1 MHGAWLNYR
10 SMTADPSLKEQKLK
24 PGTVKRIFSF
34 AKPYQVSIYVYLATV
49 VVDAALI
56 VATPLLLK
64 KLIDDGV
71 MPKDSSVVT
80 QLAFF
85 VALIAVADAAF
96 NMLGRYFSSRI
107 GEGLIYDL
115 RSLVF
120 AHVQKQSIAFFTRTQ
135 TGALISR
142 INSDVIGAQQAFTS
156 TLSGLVSNVVSLLLV
171 GITMLILSWQITIFS
186 LLMLPLFLIPTK
198 WVGRRLQSL
207 TRESFT
213 LNSEMSSTMTERF
226 NVSGAMLVSLYGQPL
241 REEAGFR
248 VRARRVADIGIKT
261 AMLNRLFF
269 IALTSVA
276 AIATAIAYGI
286 GGHLAINGGL
296 TVGTLLAITALL
308 ARLYG
313 PLTALSNVRIDV
325 MTSLVS
331 FERVF
336 EVLDLEPMVKD
347 RSGAIA
353 LKSSKGKIEFK
364 NVDFSYPNAQEIS
377 LASLESVAKAETVT
391 SGIVLKGLT
400 FTVEPGTT
408 TALVGPSGA
417 GKTTISALIPRLY
430 DVTGG
435 SIKIDG
441 NDIRDVTLE
450 SLRNSIGV
458 VMQDAHLFHE
468 TIVENLRYAKQDAT
482 QDQMQS
488 ACEAAQ
494 IWDLIKSLPNG
505 FETMVGERGHRL
517 SGGEKQRLAI
527 ARLLLKSP
535 SIVILDEATAH
546 LDSENEQLVHAALSH
561 ALKGRTSI
569 VIAHRLSTVREADQI
584 LVLDKGV
591 IVEQG
596 KHDELIA
603 RGGLYSELKFCHK
616 RSIHQRIATA
626 ARRPYEDHR
635 LTQVIAQGQQE
646 LIAGGIHLLSRC
658 NIFQFLVEIGHL
670 IY

>member
-1 MHGAWLNYR
+1 
-10 SMTADPSLKEQKLK
+10 MTADPSVKEQKLK
-24 PGTVKRIFSF
+24 PGTVKRIFRF
-34 AKPYQVSIYVYLATV
+34 ALPYRTNIIIFLATV
-49 VVDAALI
+49 VVDAALV

-64 KLIDDGV
+64 QLIDDGV
-71 MPKDSSVVT
+71 IPKDGAVVT
-80 QLAFF
+80 KLAIF
-85 VALIAVADAAF
+85 VGLLAVADAGF

-120 AHVQKQSIAFFTRTQ
+120 AHVQRQSIAFFTRTQ

-142 INSDVIGAQQAFTS
+142 INSDVMGAQQAFTA
-156 TLSGLVSNVVSLLLV
+156 TLSGVVSNVVSLFLV

-186 LLMLPLFLIPTK
+186 LLLLPVFLIPTK

-207 TRESFT
+207 TRESF
-213 LNSEMSSTMTERF
+213 NVNAEMSSTMTERF
-226 NVSGAMLVSLYGQPL
+226 NVSGAMLVALYGEPD
-241 REEAGFR
+241 REREYFR
-248 VRARRVADIGIKT
+248 SRARRVADIGIKM

-276 AIATAIAYGI
+276 AIATAFAYGI
-286 GGHLAINGGL
+286 GGHLAINGGV

-336 EVLDLEPMVKD
+336 EVLDLQPMVKNQD
-347 RSGAIA
+347 GAKV
-353 LKSSKGKIEFK
+353 LVTKEPRIEFD
-364 NVDFSYPNAQEIS
+364 NVNFSYPRAEEIS
-377 LASLESVAKAETVT
+377 LASLESAAKAETVQ
-391 SGIVLKGLT
+391 SGQVLRNLS
-400 FTVEPGTT
+400 FVAEPGTM

-417 GKTTISALIPRLY
+417 GKTTISALLPRLY
-430 DVTGG
+430 DVTEG

-441 NDIRDVTLE
+441 NDIRELTLE
-450 SLRNSIGV
+450 SLRESIGV

-468 TIVENLRYAKQDAT
+468 SIAENLRYAKQDAT
-482 QDQMQS
+482 IEQMQA

-494 IWDLIKSLPNG
+494 IWKLIESLPNG
-505 FETMVGERGHRL
+505 LDTMVGERGHRL

-535 SIVILDEATAH
+535 AVVILDEATAH
-546 LDSENEQLVHAALSH
+546 LDSENEQLVHAALQT

-584 LVLDKGV
+584 LVLEKGS
-591 IVEQG
+591 IVERG
-596 KHDELIA
+596 RHDELVA
-603 RGGLYSELKFCHK
+603 KGGLYADL
-616 RSIHQRIATA
+616 
-626 ARRPYEDHR
+626 
-635 LTQVIAQGQQE
+635 
-646 LIAGGIHLLSRC
+646 
-658 NIFQFLVEIGHL
+658 
-670 IY
+670 